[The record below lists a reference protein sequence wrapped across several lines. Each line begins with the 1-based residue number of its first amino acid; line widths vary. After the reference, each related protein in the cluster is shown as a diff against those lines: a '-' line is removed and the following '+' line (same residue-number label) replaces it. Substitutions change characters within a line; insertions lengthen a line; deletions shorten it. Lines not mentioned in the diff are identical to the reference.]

1 MNQARS
7 TVPLLMLLTLDYFIQ
22 KMYQGTV
29 QGFVILTGWMMVLMT
44 ENPHVGIYLAPFSR
58 RSKKQSCVTLSTEEA
73 K

>member
-44 ENPHVGIYLAPFSR
+44 ENPHVGIYIFS
-58 RSKKQSCVTLSTEEA
+58 TL
-73 K
+73 